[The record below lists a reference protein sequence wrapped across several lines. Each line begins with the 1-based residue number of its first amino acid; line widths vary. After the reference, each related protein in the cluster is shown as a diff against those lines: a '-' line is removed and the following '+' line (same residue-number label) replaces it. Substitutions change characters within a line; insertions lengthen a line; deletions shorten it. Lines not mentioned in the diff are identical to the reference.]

1 MKKYIL
7 TTLSAALLFASCDT
21 VDFGN
26 TNQNINGPS
35 KIDPAGLMTGAILDY
50 SNNSG
55 RIYLTNPTLY
65 VQYQTQNVYL
75 DETRYSDVAQD
86 WSEYYV
92 KAFGNL
98 NVLISFLNV
107 PENVTPTVL
116 SQGSLNNQLGV
127 AKIMK
132 AIVTK
137 RITDLYGD
145 IPYTEAGKGLEFLNP
160 KYDKQEFIYKSLIAE
175 LKAGRDLLKTSET
188 KPKGDVLYNGDV
200 AKWKK
205 LANSTLLQ
213 ATLQLSKRYPTA
225 SGFAAVEFNSALNNV
240 GGLITTVADEPW
252 FKYITADGV
261 SNPYFASR
269 PADYDVT
276 RQFAQ
281 SLKGS
286 GTLNRTSNHTFDPR
300 VSLYMRN
307 PTSTSA
313 TNLGTGKPYGQ
324 AGGSV
329 GSNSR
334 MNLTLNA
341 QDSPLP
347 MTMAA
352 YTFLNRAEAAAKG
365 WTTENAAT
373 LLKSGIVISFE
384 TLYRH
389 YRFNIATP
397 TMTQAQFD
405 TAMLAA
411 NAYADARVVDA
422 ATEGV
427 LKVIA
432 EEKWVALFLAPFD
445 SWSEWRRTRVPT
457 LVAPAGTFNGGVIPN
472 RYKYPDNEVKFNT
485 ANYNIGVQGLTPA
498 EDSNKSKIWWDL

>member
-50 SNNSG
+50 SNNAG
-55 RIYLTNPTLY
+55 RIYATNPTLY

-98 NVLISFLNV
+98 NVLINFLSV

-145 IPYTEAGKGLEFLNP
+145 IPYTEAGQGIDFLNP
-160 KYDKQEFIYKSLIAE
+160 KYDSQESIYKSLIAD
-175 LKAGRDLLKTSET
+175 LKSGRDMLKTAET
-188 KPKGDVLYNGDV
+188 KPKGDVLYSGDV

-213 ATLQLSKRYPTA
+213 ATLQLSKRYPTT
-225 SGFAAVEFNSALNNV
+225 SGYAAVEFNSALSNT
-240 GGLITTVADEPW
+240 GGLITTIADEPW
-252 FKYITADGV
+252 YKYITADGV

-269 PADYDVT
+269 PADYDITSEFV
-276 RQFAQ
+276 Q
-281 SLKGS
+281 SLKGT
-286 GTLNRTSNHTFDPR
+286 GTLKRTSNHTADAR
-300 VSLYMRN
+300 LGLYMRS
-307 PTSTSA
+307 STGA
-313 TNLGTGKPYGQ
+313 GKPYGQ
-324 AGGSV
+324 AGGSA
-329 GSNSR
+329 GTTSR

-352 YTFLNRAEAAAKG
+352 YTFLNRAEGAARG
-365 WTTENAAT
+365 WTTENAAV
-373 LLKSGIVISFE
+373 LLKSGIAISFE

-389 YRFNIATP
+389 YKFNIATP

-427 LKVIA
+427 LKVIG

-445 SWSEWRRTRVPT
+445 SYSEWRRTKVPALT
-457 LVAPAGTFNGGVIPN
+457 APSGTFNGGVIPA

-485 ANYNIGVQGLTPA
+485 ANYNTGVQGLTPA
-498 EDSNKSKIWWDL
+498 EDSNKSKVWWDL